1 MIAKR
6 IRSRD
11 HRNDMHRIASLFKS
25 HLKNTEKKSW
35 QMFGDKCLSKKIN

>member
-25 HLKNTEKKSW
+25 HLKNTEKNH
-35 QMFGDKCLSKKIN
+35 GKCLVTNV